1 MAGLLLKIF
10 SNRIVV
16 SYLVE
21 VFAKSV
27 EKPEKLKPILVEIKT
42 LRDAANQ
49 VIEKLE
55 TPW

>member
-21 VFAKSV
+21 VFATSV

-49 VIEKLE
+49 LIEKLE

>member
-10 SNRIVV
+10 SNRVVV

-27 EKPEKLKPILVEIKT
+27 QKPEKLKPILVEIKT

-49 VIEKLE
+49 LIEKLE